1 MRICSAEPR
10 RSMTHRVRNVPQ
22 VMQMEATEC
31 GAACLTMLLAQYG
44 LWVPLE
50 EVRAACGVSRD
61 GSKAVNILRAARAYG
76 MEADGYTFDLEGL
89 RANANLPCIIFWN
102 FNHFVVLTGFS
113 SNGKW
118 VFLNDPARG
127 QVRVSIEEFDEA
139 FTGIALL
146 MKPGDDFE
154 PAGSPPSTFAF
165 VRERLRGMAAPIV
178 FVALATAILSV
189 LGIVNSSMSRVFADA
204 VLNGLPS
211 NQTVL
216 SILIITLSVL
226 VLLQCVVSFVNAV
239 YLLRI
244 RGKFE
249 AVASSQFFWHLLH
262 LPVEFYAQRHVGDL
276 QQRQAANESIAMTV
290 VQQLAPALMSCVLI
304 ILYLIVMLLYSVP
317 LALVGVATVV
327 INSFLARYIS
337 KKRVNIMR
345 QQVRDAGR
353 QSATTVAGIEMI
365 ETIKA
370 SGAEEG
376 YFERWSGMQALVS
389 NSMVRFAKLNAYLGA
404 MPALLTQLANV
415 VVLMVGTVL
424 IMNGQFTA
432 GMLLAFQGFLSAFM
446 TPVNSLVN
454 LGQTI
459 QETRTE
465 MERTQDVL
473 NYKPD
478 VPEDDVESVLDD
490 SSEAQGLYKLSG
502 AIEVKGLTFGYS
514 RLEKPTVEG
523 LDLRAEPGQWI
534 ALVGGSGSGKSTIAK
549 LISGLYKPWS
559 GEILFDGVPLQDIPR
574 EQLRGSVAVVDQ
586 DISMFAGA
594 VADNVS
600 LWDKS
605 IEDFEVIMACRDAD
619 IHEEILSRENGYR
632 GEVLPGGRNFS
643 GGQLQRLEIAR
654 VLAQDPTIAILD
666 EATSAL
672 DAKTEEKVIASI
684 RRREI
689 TCIVVAHRL
698 STIRDCDEIIVLDH
712 GRVAERGT
720 HEELMALDGKYA
732 ELVKSD

>member
-1 MRICSAEPR
+1 
-10 RSMTHRVRNVPQ
+10 
-22 VMQMEATEC
+22 MQMEATEC
-31 GAACLTMLLAQYG
+31 GAASLAMILAHYG
-44 LWVPLE
+44 RWVPLE
-50 EVRAACGVSRD
+50 EMRSACGVSRD
-61 GSKAVNILRAARAYG
+61 GSKAVNILRAARSYG
-76 MEADGYTFDLEGL
+76 MEADGYTYDLEGL
-89 RANANLPCIIFWN
+89 RANAELPCIIFWN

-118 VFLNDPARG
+118 AYINDPARG
-127 QVRVSIEEFDEA
+127 QIRIPIDQFDES

-146 MKPGDDFE
+146 MHPGESFE
-154 PAGSPPSTFAF
+154 PAGSPTSTIGFIC
-165 VRERLRGMAAPIV
+165 ERLRGMAGPIA
-178 FVALATAILSV
+178 FVALTTALLSV
-189 LGIVNSSMSRVFADA
+189 IGIVNSSMSRVFADA
-204 VLNGLPS
+204 VLGRSGGNDSVLKVLIV
-211 NQTVL
+211 TL
-216 SILIITLSVL
+216 SIL
-226 VLLQCVVSFVNAV
+226 VLLQCIVSFANAI

-249 AVASSQFFWHLLH
+249 AVAASQFFWHLLH
-262 LPVEFYAQRHVGDL
+262 LPVDFYAQRRVGDL

-290 VQQLAPALMSCVLI
+290 VQQLAPAVMNCVLI
-304 ILYLIVMLLYSVP
+304 VLYLVVMMVYSVP

-327 INSFLARYIS
+327 INALLARYIS

-345 QQVRDAGR
+345 QQVRDSGGL
-353 QSATTVAGIEMI
+353 SAVTVAGIDMI

-389 NSMVRFAKLNAYLGA
+389 NGVVRFASLNAGLGVL
-404 MPALLTQLANV
+404 PGLLVQLANV
-415 VVLMVGTVL
+415 TVLMVGTLL
-424 IMNGQFTA
+424 IMNGEFTA

-446 TPVNSLVN
+446 SPVNSLVN

-465 MERTQDVL
+465 MERVQDVL

-478 VPEDDVESVLDD
+478 VSDEEPGGESDEGSD
-490 SSEAQGLYKLSG
+490 EEPDEEPDEGSYSGLCKLSG
-502 AIEVKGLTFGYS
+502 AVDVKGLTFGYS
-514 RLEKPTVEG
+514 KLEKPTVEG
-523 LDLRAEPGQWI
+523 LDLHVEPGQWV

-559 GEILFDGVPLQDIPR
+559 GEIRFDGKLADEIPR
-574 EQLRGSVAVVDQ
+574 EQLRGSLAVVDQ
-586 DISMFAGA
+586 DISVFSGT
-594 VADNVS
+594 VTDNVA

-619 IHEEILSRENGYR
+619 IHDEILTRENGYR
-632 GEVLPGGRNFS
+632 SEVLPGGRNYS

-672 DAKTEEKVIASI
+672 DAKTEAKVIRSI

-712 GRVAERGT
+712 GRVVERGT
-720 HEELMALDGKYA
+720 HDELIALDGMYA
-732 ELVKSD
+732 ELVKNG

>member
-1 MRICSAEPR
+1 MAK
-10 RSMTHRVRNVPQ
+10 RVRNVPQ

-31 GAACLTMLLAQYG
+31 GAACLTMMLAHYG
-44 LWVPLE
+44 RWIPLE
-50 EVRAACGVSRD
+50 QMRAECGVSRD
-61 GSKAVNILRAARAYG
+61 GSKASNILRAARAHG

-89 RANANLPCIIFWN
+89 QLNAELPCIIFWN
-102 FNHFVVLTGFS
+102 FSHFVVLTGFS
-113 SNGKW
+113 GNGKW
-118 VFLNDPARG
+118 AYLNDPARG
-127 QVRVSIEEFDEA
+127 QVKVSIEQFDES

-146 MKPGDDFE
+146 MHPGEEFQ
-154 PAGSPPSTFAF
+154 PAGSPTSTVSFIS
-165 VRERLRGMAAPIV
+165 ERLRGMVAPIA

-189 LGIVNSSMSRVFADA
+189 IGIVNSSMSRVFADA
-204 VLNGLPS
+204 VLGNPGGNSTAL
-211 NQTVL
+211 TALVV
-216 SILIITLSVL
+216 TLAIMA
-226 VLLQCVVSFVNAV
+226 LLQCIVSFANAI

-249 AVASSQFFWHLLH
+249 AVAASKFFWHLLH
-262 LPVEFYAQRHVGDL
+262 LPVEFYAQRRVGDL
-276 QQRQAANESIAMTV
+276 QQRQMANETIAMTV
-290 VQQLAPALMSCVLI
+290 VQQLAPAAINCVLI
-304 ILYLIVMLLYSVP
+304 VLYLVVMVLYSVP

-327 INSFLARYIS
+327 INAFLARYIS
-337 KKRVNIMR
+337 KQRVNIMR
-345 QQVRDAGR
+345 QQVRDAG
-353 QSATTVAGIEMI
+353 AHNAVTVAGIDMI
-365 ETIKA
+365 ETLKA

-389 NSMVRFAKLNAYLGA
+389 NGVVRFATLNAGLGVL
-404 MPALLTQLANV
+404 PGLLVQLANV
-415 VVLMVGTVL
+415 VVLMVGTLL
-424 IMNGQFTA
+424 IMNGEFTA
-432 GMLLAFQGFLSAFM
+432 GMLLAFQGFLAAFM
-446 TPVNSLVN
+446 SPVNSLVN
-454 LGQTI
+454 LGQTV

-465 MERTQDVL
+465 MERVQDVL
-473 NYKPD
+473 NYKTD
-478 VPEDDVESVLDD
+478 V
-490 SSEAQGLYKLSG
+490 SSEGADEESFAGLGKLSG
-502 AIEVKGLTFGYS
+502 SIDVKDLTFGYS

-523 LDLRAEPGQWI
+523 LDLHAEPGQWI

-559 GEILFDGVPLQDIPR
+559 GEIRFDGKLSSEIPH

-586 DISMFAGA
+586 DISVFEGSVM
-594 VADNVS
+594 DNVA

-619 IHEEILSRENGYR
+619 IHDEILSREGGYR
-632 GEVLPGGRNFS
+632 STVLPGGRNYS

-672 DAKTEEKVIASI
+672 DAKTEEKVIKAI

-720 HEELMALDGKYA
+720 HEELMAQDGVYA
-732 ELVKSD
+732 ELVRND

>member
-1 MRICSAEPR
+1 
-10 RSMTHRVRNVPQ
+10 
-22 VMQMEATEC
+22 MEATEC
-31 GAACLTMLLAQYG
+31 GAACLAMMLAHYG
-44 LWVPLE
+44 RWVPLE
-50 EVRAACGVSRD
+50 ETRSACGVSRD
-61 GSKAVNILRAARAYG
+61 GSKAVNILRAARSYG
-76 MEADGYTFDLEGL
+76 MEADGYTYDLEGL
-89 RANANLPCIIFWN
+89 QANAELPCILFWN
-102 FNHFVVLTGFS
+102 FRHFVVLTGFS

-118 VFLNDPARG
+118 AYLNDPARG
-127 QVRVSIEEFDEA
+127 EVRISIEEFDAA
-139 FTGIALL
+139 FTGIALI
-146 MKPGDDFE
+146 MHPGESFE
-154 PAGSPPSTFAF
+154 RAGEPPSTLGFI
-165 VRERLRGMAAPIV
+165 RERLHGMAAPIA

-189 LGIVNSSMSRVFADA
+189 VGIVNSSMSRVFADA
-204 VLNGLPS
+204 VLGNPGGNASAL
-211 NQTVL
+211 TVL
-216 SILIITLSVL
+216 IVTMSILA
-226 VLLQCVVSFVNAV
+226 LLQCVVSFANAL

-249 AVASSQFFWHLLH
+249 AVSATQFFWHLLH

-290 VQQLAPALMSCVLI
+290 VQQLAPALINAILI
-304 ILYLIVMLLYSVP
+304 VLYLVVMLVYSVP

-327 INSFLARYIS
+327 INAFLARYIS
-337 KKRVNIMR
+337 TKRVNVMR
-345 QQVRDAGR
+345 QQVRDSGR
-353 QSATTVAGIEMI
+353 LSATTVTGIEMI
-365 ETIKA
+365 ETLKA

-376 YFERWSGMQALVS
+376 FFERWSGMQALVS

-404 MPALLTQLANV
+404 VPGMLVQLANLI
-415 VVLMVGTVL
+415 VLMVGTLL

-446 TPVNSLVN
+446 SPVNSLVN

-465 MERTQDVL
+465 MERVQDVM
-473 NYKPD
+473 NYAPD
-478 VPEDDVESVLDD
+478 VPEGEALGKTDVERRSGVAQDD
-490 SSEAQGLYKLSG
+490 GEATRNDGMMALGDEGLYKLSG
-502 AIEVKGLTFGYS
+502 AIDVKGLTFGYS
-514 RLEKPTVEG
+514 RLEKPTVE
-523 LDLRAEPGQWI
+523 DLNLHAEPGQWI

-559 GEILFDGVPLQDIPR
+559 GEIRFDGKPSNEIPR

-586 DISMFAGA
+586 DISMFAGT
-594 VADNVS
+594 VTDNVA

-605 IEDFEVIMACRDAD
+605 LEDFEVIMACRDAD
-619 IHEEILSRENGYR
+619 IHEEILSRAGGYH
-632 GEVLPGGRNFS
+632 GEVLPGGNNFS

-672 DAKTEEKVIASI
+672 DAKTEEKVIKSI

-712 GRVAERGT
+712 GHVVERGT
-720 HEELMALDGKYA
+720 HDELMALDGAYA
-732 ELVKSD
+732 ELVKND

>member
-1 MRICSAEPR
+1 MAG
-10 RSMTHRVRNVPQ
+10 RVRNVPQ

-31 GAACLTMLLAQYG
+31 GAACLTMILAHYG
-44 LWVPLE
+44 RWIPLE
-50 EVRAACGVSRD
+50 EARAACGVSRD
-61 GSKAVNILRAARAYG
+61 GSKAVNILRAARSYG
-76 MEADGYTFDLEGL
+76 LEADGYTYDLEGL
-89 RANANLPCIIFWN
+89 RANAELPCILFWN
-102 FNHFVVLTGFS
+102 FNHFVVCTGFS
-113 SNGKW
+113 ANGKW
-118 VFLNDPARG
+118 AYLNDPAKG
-127 QVRVSIEEFDEA
+127 QVKVPIDQFDEA
-139 FTGIALL
+139 FTGIALI
-146 MKPGDDFE
+146 MHPTDGFQT
-154 PAGSPPSTFAF
+154 AGSPPSTLGF
-165 VRERLRGMAAPIV
+165 VRGRLRGMAAPIA
-178 FVALATAILSV
+178 FVGLASTILSV
-189 LGIVNSSMSRVFADA
+189 VGIANSSMSRVFIDA
-204 VLNGLPS
+204 VLGGGGANS
-211 NQTVL
+211 TA
-216 SILIITLSVL
+216 LSVL
-226 VLLQCVVSFVNAV
+226 VLALSVLALVQCVVSFANAV

-249 AVASSQFFWHLLH
+249 AVAASEFFWHLLH
-262 LPVEFYAQRHVGDL
+262 LPVEFYAQRYVGDL

-290 VQQLAPALMSCVLI
+290 VQQLAPALMNGVLI
-304 ILYLIVMLLYSVP
+304 VLYLVVMVAYSVP

-327 INSFLARYIS
+327 VNAFLARSIS
-337 KKRVNIMR
+337 KKRVNVMR

-353 QSATTVAGIEMI
+353 LNAATVGGIAMI

-376 YFERWSGMQALVS
+376 FFERWSGMQALVS

-404 MPALLTQLANV
+404 VPGLLVQLANV
-415 VVLMVGTVL
+415 AVLVVGTVL
-424 IMNGQFTA
+424 IMEGQFTA

-446 TPVNSLVN
+446 APVNSLVN

-465 MERTQDVL
+465 MERVQDVL
-473 NYKPD
+473 KYKAD
-478 VPEDDVESVLDD
+478 VPDDGDEAAGRSP
-490 SSEAQGLYKLSG
+490 SSGLYKLSG
-502 AIEVKGLTFGYS
+502 AVDVKGLTFGYS

-523 LDLRAEPGQWI
+523 LDLHAEPGQWI

-559 GEILFDGVPLQDIPR
+559 GEIRFDGTLIDEVPR
-574 EQLRGSVAVVDQ
+574 EQLRGSLAVVDQ
-586 DISMFAGA
+586 DISMFAGTVTEN
-594 VADNVS
+594 VA
-600 LWDKS
+600 LWDGS
-605 IEDFEVIMACRDAD
+605 IEDFEVVMACRDAD
-619 IHEEILSRENGYR
+619 IHDDILAREGGYR
-632 GEVLPGGRNFS
+632 GEVLPDGRNFS

-672 DAKTEEKVIASI
+672 DAKTEEKVIRSI

-720 HEELMALDGKYA
+720 HDELMALDGAYA
-732 ELVKSD
+732 ELVRND

>member
-1 MRICSAEPR
+1 MASRI
-10 RSMTHRVRNVPQ
+10 RNVPQ

-31 GAACLTMLLAQYG
+31 GAACLAMVLAHYG
-44 LWVPLE
+44 RWVPLE
-50 EVRAACGVSRD
+50 EARAACGVSRD

-76 MEADGYTFDLEGL
+76 MEADGYTYDLEGL
-89 RANANLPCIIFWN
+89 RANAELPCILFWN

-113 SNGKW
+113 ANGKW
-118 VFLNDPARG
+118 AYLNDPAGG
-127 QVRVSIEEFDEA
+127 QLRVPIEYFDEA
-139 FTGIALL
+139 FTGIALI
-146 MKPGDDFE
+146 MHPGETFE
-154 PAGSPPSTFAF
+154 KAGEPPST
-165 VRERLRGMAAPIV
+165 VRFIGERIRGMAAPIA

-189 LGIVNSSMSRVFADA
+189 IGIVNSSMSRVFADA
-204 VLNGLPS
+204 VLGNAGS
-211 NQTVL
+211 NQTALGALV
-216 SILIITLSVL
+216 ITMSVL
-226 VLLQCVVSFVNAV
+226 ALLQCAVTFVNAV

-249 AVASSQFFWHLLH
+249 AVAASQFFWHMLH
-262 LPVEFYAQRHVGDL
+262 LPVEFYAQRRVGDL
-276 QQRQAANESIAMTV
+276 QQRQADNEAIAMTV
-290 VQQLAPALMSCVLI
+290 VQQLAPAIMNTALI
-304 ILYLIVMLLYSVP
+304 VLYLVVMIVYSVP
-317 LALVGVATVV
+317 LAFVGVATVV
-327 INSFLARYIS
+327 VNAFLARYIS

-353 QSATTVAGIEMI
+353 LSATTIAGIDMI

-376 YFERWSGMQALVS
+376 FFERWSGMQALVS
-389 NSMVRFAKLNAYLGA
+389 NGAVRFSKLNAYLGA
-404 MPALLTQLANV
+404 VPGLLVQLANV
-415 VVLMVGTVL
+415 TVLMIGTLL

-446 TPVNSLVN
+446 APVNSLVN

-459 QETRTE
+459 QETRTQ
-465 MERTQDVL
+465 MERVQDVL
-473 NYKPD
+473 DYEPD
-478 VPEDDVESVLDD
+478 V
-490 SSEAQGLYKLSG
+490 SSDQGHASNEADEETPALYKLSG
-502 AIEVKGLTFGYS
+502 AVDVKGLTFGYS

-523 LDLRAEPGQWI
+523 LDLHAEPGQWI

-559 GEILFDGVPLQDIPR
+559 GEIRFDGKLSKDIPH

-586 DISMFAGA
+586 DISMFAGT
-594 VADNVS
+594 VTDNVA

-605 IEDFEVIMACRDAD
+605 IEDFEIIMACRDAD
-619 IHEEILSRENGYR
+619 IHDEILAREGGYR
-632 GEVLPGGRNFS
+632 STVLPGGRNYS

-672 DAKTEEKVIASI
+672 DAKTEEKVIKAI

-720 HEELMALDGKYA
+720 HEELMAMDGMYA
-732 ELVKSD
+732 ELVKND

>member
-1 MRICSAEPR
+1 MAS
-10 RSMTHRVRNVPQ
+10 RVRNVPQ

-31 GAACLTMLLAQYG
+31 GAACLTMVLAHYG
-44 LWVPLE
+44 RWIPLE
-50 EVRAACGVSRD
+50 EMRAACGVSRD
-61 GSKAVNILRAARAYG
+61 GSKAINILRAARAHG
-76 MEADGYTFDLEGL
+76 MEADGYTYDTEGL
-89 RANANLPCIIFWN
+89 QAHAELPCIIFWN

-113 SNGKW
+113 ANGKW
-118 VFLNDPARG
+118 AYINDPARG
-127 QVRVSIEEFDEA
+127 QVKVSSEEFDQA
-139 FTGIALL
+139 FTGIALI
-146 MKPGDDFE
+146 MHPSDKFE
-154 PAGSPPSTFAF
+154 PAGSPTSTVAF
-165 VRERLRGMAAPIV
+165 IKERLRGMAAPIA

-189 LGIVNSSMSRVFADA
+189 IGIVNSSMSRVFADA
-204 VLNGLPS
+204 VLGNPGGNGSALGALVI
-211 NQTVL
+211 TL
-216 SILIITLSVL
+216 SILA
-226 VLLQCVVSFVNAV
+226 LLQCVVSFANAV

-249 AVASSQFFWHLLH
+249 AVAASQFFWHLLH

-290 VQQLAPALMSCVLI
+290 VQELAPSLMNCVLI
-304 ILYLIVMLLYSVP
+304 VLYLVVMVLYSAP
-317 LALVGVATVV
+317 LALIGVATVV
-327 INSFLARYIS
+327 LNAFLARHIS
-337 KKRVNIMR
+337 KKRVNVMR

-353 QSATTVAGIEMI
+353 LSSTTVSGIDMI

-376 YFERWSGMQALVS
+376 FFERWSGMQALVS
-389 NSMVRFAKLNAYLGA
+389 NGMVRFANLNAYLGA
-404 MPALLTQLANV
+404 VPGLLVQLANV
-415 VVLMVGTVL
+415 TVLMAGTLL

-446 TPVNSLVN
+446 APVNSLVN

-459 QETRTE
+459 QETRTQ
-465 MERTQDVL
+465 MERVQDVL

-478 VPEDDVESVLDD
+478 VQERGKESDASMAPD
-490 SSEAQGLYKLSG
+490 LYKLSG
-502 AIEVKGLTFGYS
+502 AIDVKDLTFGYS
-514 RLEKPTVEG
+514 RLEKPTIEG
-523 LDLRAEPGQWI
+523 LDLHAEPGQWI

-559 GEILFDGVPLQDIPR
+559 GEIRFDGKPVDDIPL

-586 DISMFAGA
+586 DISMFSGT
-594 VADNVS
+594 VTDNVTM
-600 LWDKS
+600 WDGT

-619 IHEEILSRENGYR
+619 VHDEILSREGGYH

-643 GGQLQRLEIAR
+643 GGQQQRLEIAR

-672 DAKTEEKVIASI
+672 DAKTEEKVIGSI

-720 HEELMALDGKYA
+720 HDELMALDGAYA
-732 ELVKSD
+732 ELVRND

>member
-1 MRICSAEPR
+1 MAG
-10 RSMTHRVRNVPQ
+10 RVRNVPQ
-22 VMQMEATEC
+22 IMQMEATEC
-31 GAACLTMLLAQYG
+31 GAACLAMILAHYG
-44 LWVPLE
+44 RWVPLE
-50 EVRAACGVSRD
+50 ETRAACGVSRD

-76 MEADGYTFDLEGL
+76 MEADGYTYDLEGL
-89 RANANLPCIIFWN
+89 QANAEIPCILFWN
-102 FNHFVVLTGFS
+102 FRHFVVLTGFS
-113 SNGKW
+113 ANGKW
-118 VFLNDPARG
+118 AYINDPGRG

-146 MKPGDDFE
+146 MHPGETFE
-154 PAGSPPSTFAF
+154 KAGAPTSTVAF
-165 VRERLRGMAAPIV
+165 IRERLRGMKAPIA
-178 FVALATAILSV
+178 FVALTTAILSV
-189 LGIVNSSMSRVFADA
+189 IGILNSSMSRVFADA
-204 VLNGLPS
+204 VLGNPGGNGTALS
-211 NQTVL
+211 VLIVTL
-216 SILIITLSVL
+216 SILA
-226 VLLQCVVSFVNAV
+226 LLQCVVSFANAI

-249 AVASSQFFWHLLH
+249 AVAASQFFWHLLH
-262 LPVEFYAQRHVGDL
+262 LPVEFYAQRRVGDL
-276 QQRQAANESIAMTV
+276 QQRQSANESIAMTV
-290 VQQLAPALMSCVLI
+290 VQQLAPAAMNCVLI
-304 ILYLIVMLLYSVP
+304 VLYLVVMVVYSAP
-317 LALVGVATVV
+317 LALIGVATVV
-327 INSFLARYIS
+327 INAFLARYTS
-337 KKRVNIMR
+337 KKRVNVMR
-345 QQVRDAGR
+345 QQVRDAGALN
-353 QSATTVAGIEMI
+353 ATTVAAVDMI

-376 YFERWSGMQALVS
+376 YFELWSGMQALVS
-389 NSMVRFAKLNAYLGA
+389 NGSVRFASLNASLGA
-404 MPALLTQLANV
+404 LPSLFVQLANV
-415 VVLMVGTVL
+415 IVLMVGTLL
-424 IMNGQFTA
+424 IMNGEFTA

-446 TPVNSLVN
+446 APVNSLVN

-465 MERTQDVL
+465 MERVQDVL
-473 NYKPD
+473 DYKTD
-478 VPEDDVESVLDD
+478 ALSEKSDEESY
-490 SSEAQGLYKLSG
+490 SGLHKLSG
-502 AIEVKGLTFGYS
+502 AIDVKDLTFGYS

-523 LDLRAEPGQWI
+523 LDLHIEPGQWV

-559 GEILFDGVPLQDIPR
+559 GEIRFDGELLDDLPR

-586 DISMFAGA
+586 DISMFAGTIT
-594 VADNVS
+594 DNVA

-605 IEDFEVIMACRDAD
+605 IENFEIIMACRDAD
-619 IHEEILSRENGYR
+619 IHDDILSREGGYR
-632 GEVLPGGRNFS
+632 SEVLPNGRNLS

-672 DAKTEEKVIASI
+672 DAKTEEKVIRSI

-720 HEELMALDGKYA
+720 HDELMAADGVYA
-732 ELVKSD
+732 ELVKND